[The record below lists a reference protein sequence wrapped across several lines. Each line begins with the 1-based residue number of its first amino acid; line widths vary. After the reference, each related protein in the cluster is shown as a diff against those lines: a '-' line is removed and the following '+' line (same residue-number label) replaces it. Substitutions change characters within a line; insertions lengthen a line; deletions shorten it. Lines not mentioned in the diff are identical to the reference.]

1 MSRIILA
8 SQSPRRRQL
17 LDQIGLTGY
26 EILVPQAD
34 ESYEPSLPPAEIVR
48 SISRKKAEAAS
59 RLAGDSEALIIAA
72 DTMVFLDSLRL
83 GKPHSEQE
91 AYSMLTS
98 LSGRTHEVITGITV
112 LQGSRMETCS
122 DMTGV
127 TFRSLTDAEKWSYIR
142 TGEPMDKAGAY
153 GVQGKAAL
161 FVTGISGDYFNVMGL
176 PLHLLGQML
185 SSFGMDFFSFS

>member
-112 LQGSRMETCS
+112 LQGSRLETCS

-161 FVTGISGDYFNVMGL
+161 FVTGINGDYFNVMGL

>member
-98 LSGRTHEVITGITV
+98 LSGRTHQVITGITV
-112 LQGSRMETCS
+112 LQGSRLETCS

-161 FVTGISGDYFNVMGL
+161 FVTGINGDYFNVMGL